1 MASLQ
6 NKKEFSP
13 QISCLPAPVWGEGDT
28 YTGSLVLGAKPF
40 STELALDLPG
50 KEGWALTL
58 QLGNSSH
65 HRGCGQTWLAATNSL
80 GLQDTCTVV
89 TP

>member
-1 MASLQ
+1 MAPLPNEKGS
-6 NKKEFSP
+6 SP
-13 QISCLPAPVWGEGDT
+13 QTTCLPAPVWGEEGT
-28 YTGSLVLGAKPF
+28 YTGNLVLGAKPF

-50 KEGWALTL
+50 EEAWALTL

-65 HRGCGQTWLAATNSL
+65 HTGCGQTWLASPNPL
-80 GLQDTCTVV
+80 GFQNTCAIV